1 MSRRHDR
8 VPELL
13 IIAAAVC
20 RVHRTRGEKQDEH
33 RSQAAEGA
41 VVLISVDIPHDKK
54 EEHMM

>member
-1 MSRRHDR
+1 MSRPYDR

-20 RVHRTRGEKQDEH
+20 RAHRTRGEERDEH
-33 RSQAAEGA
+33 PSQAAEGA
-41 VVLISVDIPHDKK
+41 VVLISVDILHDKK